1 LIIAK
6 LIGGLGNQLFQYAV
20 ARHLAEIQ
28 GTVLKIDLTEFEQYK
43 LHKYSLQH
51 FDIIEEIAT
60 SENLD
65 YVGNIKEKHFHFDTE
80 FKEISDD
87 VLLRGYWQTE
97 KYFSDISD
105 IIREEFTVK
114 SELKDKD
121 LDVSQLIR
129 CSNSVSLHI
138 RRSDYTSNSYKDQIF
153 DSLSLDYYERAIE
166 GISKREN
173 DLKFFIFSD
182 SHEWV
187 RDNVKLD
194 FPVVYV
200 DHNTADTNY
209 EDLRLMSLC
218 NHNIIANSSFSWWG
232 AWLNP
237 NPQKKVFAPKQWFN
251 SNVRNLDPKDI
262 IPLLW
267 TQV

>member
-1 LIIAK
+1 MP
-6 LIGGLGNQLFQYAV
+6 
-20 ARHLAEIQ
+20 
-28 GTVLKIDLTEFEQYK
+28 
-43 LHKYSLQH
+43 
-51 FDIIEEIAT
+51 
-60 SENLD
+60 
-65 YVGNIKEKHFHFDTE
+65 
-80 FKEISDD
+80 
-87 VLLRGYWQTE
+87 
-97 KYFSDISD
+97 
-105 IIREEFTVK
+105 IIRIS
-114 SELKDKD
+114 SEPR
-121 LDVSQLIR
+121 Q
-129 CSNSVSLHI
+129 
-138 RRSDYTSNSYKDQIF
+138 
-153 DSLSLDYYERAIE
+153 DYYERAIE
-166 GISKREN
+166 DISKREC

-187 RDNVKLD
+187 RDNVKLE

-237 NPQKKVFAPKQWFN
+237 NPQKMVFAPKQWFN
-251 SNVRNLDPKDI
+251 NNVRNLDPKDI